1 MSTRE
6 LERVEI
12 FGRVASKQLRLL
24 DAMLLLELSYRQVKR
39 LWKRFRKDGAEALK
53 HGNAGRSSN
62 RAKATSFRQQVLQR
76 VREKYWG
83 EEEERFGPTL
93 AAEHL
98 GAEDGLQVDGE
109 TLRRWMLAEGLW
121 SRQRKRQSYRRRRER
136 KAHFGELVQ
145 MDGSFHAWFERRGPR
160 GCLLN
165 MVDDATGINHGRLGK
180 EETIWAAVAVLRGWI
195 EQYEVPLALYTD
207 WKNLYKR
214 RATVKE
220 QLAGVVPETQFGRMC
235 TRLGIQIIAALAAG
249 QGEGGA
255 PPWHPPG
262 SAGEEA
268 AAARHTGLCGRQC
281 VPDETVSAR
290 AQPALRTTGVAEAGL
305 SSSGADSAG
314 AAGDL
319 PFGNP
324 APHRQRL
331 GGTLSHAL
339 PATAAQESGLV
350 GGQAARHRVRVRRR
364 EPGNLLPGRADRVRG
379 DGREAPAA
387 GETRYSY
394 ALAAVETQAAGSS
407 IGVCGGGS
415 CHRACRWGASLRFA
429 VSDAKSASP
438 TATLREAPSDNLP
451 LFGKLAITTKR
462 GHFYRVKKGDISNE
476 V

>member
-1 MSTRE
+1 MKRTAMSTRE

-235 TRLGIQIIAALAAG
+235 TRLGIQIIAARSPQAKGRVERHHGTHQDRLVKKLRRQGIQDYAAANAYLTKQYLPEHNQRFARPALQKQDYHRPAPTARELRAIFRLETPRRIG
-249 QGEGGA
+249 NDWVVRYRTRYLQLQPKNRVWSGGKRHATVCEYEDGSLEIYYQGERIEFVEMVEKRRRRVKRDIAMPWQQWKRRQQEAVSECVAAVAAIA
-255 PPWHPPG
+255 PV
-262 SAGEEA
+262 AGE
-268 AAARHTGLCGRQC
+268 
-281 VPDETVSAR
+281 
-290 AQPALRTTGVAEAGL
+290 
-305 SSSGADSAG
+305 
-314 AAGDL
+314 L
-319 PFGNP
+319 P
-324 APHRQRL
+324 
-331 GGTLSHAL
+331 
-339 PATAAQESGLV
+339 
-350 GGQAARHRVRVRRR
+350 
-364 EPGNLLPGRADRVRG
+364 
-379 DGREAPAA
+379 
-387 GETRYSY
+387 
-394 ALAAVETQAAGSS
+394 
-407 IGVCGGGS
+407 C
-415 CHRACRWGASLRFA
+415 ASL
-429 VSDAKSASP
+429 
-438 TATLREAPSDNLP
+438 
-451 LFGKLAITTKR
+451 
-462 GHFYRVKKGDISNE
+462 
-476 V
+476 